1 MKTEFSLGDLD
12 NPKFIAGGLRTELN
26 VNSPKSNGTK
36 GIKFK
41 TPDSLITQVRPE
53 DEEQQI
59 EIARRIS
66 KRLDEEGGVQEDVLS
81 KEKSHKSRNYSKCL
95 SYCFCSGKGNHA
107 SWQDDE
113 SSDENDNESRRSGSG
128 DTLETVESN
137 DNESRS
143 SDNCDAL
150 EALEGKVIEPTYPK
164 EENYILELFQ
174 PLRNYLLD
182 PAEPSDIGRKC
193 LVLDLDETLVHSKF
207 EPIEC
212 SFSFPIVIEGTQHGV
227 YVLKRPYVDEF
238 IAECAKMYELVVFT
252 ASLPNYA
259 NPVIDRLDKNGLI
272 KHRLFRGS
280 CVFYEEKFY
289 VKDLSMLG
297 RNMKDCII
305 IDNSML
311 SFLFNPTNAIFCT
324 SWYGDQS
331 DTELLDLLPVLRGA
345 LLATNDVRTI
355 LDGGNQSC
363 SWLIK
368 TYGDKKEESE
378 SSSW

>member
-12 NPKFIAGGLRTELN
+12 NPQFIAGGIRTELN
-26 VNSPKSNGTK
+26 VNSPKSDKTSGF
-36 GIKFK
+36 KFS
-41 TPDSLITQVRPE
+41 TPDSLITQVKPE
-53 DEEQQI
+53 DEEQQK
-59 EIARRIS
+59 EIAKRIS
-66 KRLDEEGGVQEDVLS
+66 KRLDEERDAQENVVL
-81 KEKSHKSRNYSKCL
+81 KEKSKNPRSYSKCL
-95 SYCFCSGKGNHA
+95 SYCLCSGKSAHDA
-107 SWQDDE
+107 LQDEE
-113 SSDENDNESRRSGSG
+113 SSEDEHNNESKQSNGYVLEAVEVNNDNE
-128 DTLETVESN
+128 ESSEN
-137 DNESRS
+137 Y
-143 SDNCDAL
+143 DAL
-150 EALEGKVIEPTYPK
+150 VAVEGKFIEPTYPQ
-164 EENYILELFQ
+164 EDHYILELIQ
-174 PLRNYLLD
+174 PQKNWLLD
-182 PAEPSDIGRKC
+182 SPAPSDVGRKC

-212 SFSFPIVIEGTQHGV
+212 SFSFPIIIDGTEHGV

-272 KHRLFRGS
+272 KHRLFRGD

-297 RNMKDCII
+297 RDMKDCII

-331 DTELLDLLPVLRGA
+331 DTELLDLIPVLGGA
-345 LLATNDVRTI
+345 LLAADDVRKI

-363 SWLIK
+363 RWLIE
-368 TYGDKKEESE
+368 TYGDKNYESE